1 MKAFDTDILTQIL
14 RGNPAY
20 AERVALIPVAEQALP
35 ILVAEEVLRGRLNT
49 IRQAEAGKAKITI
62 EQAYQFF
69 EQTLKDIRELTV
81 LSYTPQAEVQYQEWR
96 KQKLRGS
103 SHDLRIA
110 AICIAHSVTWVTR
123 NRRDF
128 EHVPGLSVEF
138 WE

>member
-1 MKAFDTDILTQIL
+1 MRAFDTDILTQIL

-69 EQTLKDIRELTV
+69 EQALKDFRELTV

-103 SHDLRIA
+103 THDLRIA
-110 AICIAHSVTWVTR
+110 AICIAHSATLVTR

-128 EHVPGLSVEF
+128 EHVPGLLVEL